1 MRVVVLGKP
10 EVATP
15 IEELSGNMSQ
25 QDEQKLMNSVMEG
38 DKTDD
43 AKIVLNAL
51 NHGIFSFNPDQMFE
65 QLVQNYQEAEK
76 LYGEGF
82 LRYVD
87 ASERDMRFPEVQRNV
102 KEKIRE
108 KLGELQQS
116 GFIGEDMEVTEKG
129 IAFASL
135 TLYMEELDQLQ
146 AKGLLGEKFHKRSSH
161 YGEKIDVKKYQRGD
175 RYKDLALKRSIKQAI
190 RHHHSQLAEED
201 LQVFRRESKGAIH
214 MIYGLDASGSMKGK
228 KVETCKKAGVALA
241 FKAIQEHDKVGLIVF
256 GSEVQDTIAP
266 TSDFLQLLHA
276 MTKIRAKN
284 KTNMRDTILKSIELF
299 SNEDVTKHLILI
311 TDAVPTEG
319 ADPRKETLNAAE
331 QAKHAGVTISLIGIN
346 LDKEGESLAQE
357 VTAIGGGKLY
367 SLKQLEDLDRVVLM
381 DYYAQGQ
388 KLF

>member
-161 YGEKIDVKKYQRGD
+161 YGEKIDIKKYRRGD

-190 RHHHSQLAEED
+190 RHHHAELAEED

-256 GSEVQDTIAP
+256 GTEVQDTIAP

-311 TDAVPTEG
+311 TDAVPTQG
-319 ADPRKETLNAAE
+319 ADPRKETLDAAE
-331 QAKHAGVTISLIGIN
+331 QAKHAGITISLIGIN

-381 DYYAQGQ
+381 DYYAQG
-388 KLF
+388 

>member
-10 EVATP
+10 EFATP

-25 QDEQKLMNSVMEG
+25 QDQQKLMNSVMEG

-129 IAFASL
+129 VAFASL
-135 TLYMEELDQLQ
+135 SLYMEELDQLQ

-161 YGEKIDVKKYQRGD
+161 YGEKIDIKKYQRGD

-190 RHHHSQLAEED
+190 RHHHKELSEED
-201 LQVFRRESKGAIH
+201 LQVFKRESKGAIH

-256 GSEVQDTIAP
+256 GTEVQDTIAP
-266 TSDFLQLLHA
+266 TSDFLLLLHA

-311 TDAVPTEG
+311 TDAVPTQG
-319 ADPRKETLNAAE
+319 ADPRKETLDAAE
-331 QAKHAGVTISLIGIN
+331 QARHAGITISMIGIS

-381 DYYAQGQ
+381 DYYAQG
-388 KLF
+388 